1 MMLIGMFEYFIFYS
15 FAPFYSFSLLLLLLL
30 PTAPR
35 VSIRQISNYTGM
47 DPHDIAATLQ
57 LLNMFKL
64 SPEGDIMI
72 APDPVLLE
80 KHMEKVREREREE
93 REREREREREGETNL
108 C

>member
-1 MMLIGMFEYFIFYS
+1 
-15 FAPFYSFSLLLLLLL
+15 
-30 PTAPR
+30 
-35 VSIRQISNYTGM
+35 M

-80 KHMEKVREREREE
+80 KHMEKVRERERK
-93 REREREREREGETNL
+93 EREREREGETNL

>member
-1 MMLIGMFEYFIFYS
+1 MLIGMFEFFIFYS
-15 FAPFYSFSLLLLLLL
+15 FSLLLLLLLLLLL

-80 KHMEKVREREREE
+80 KHMEKVRERERGGRWICVNE
-93 REREREREREGETNL
+93 
-108 C
+108 

>member
-1 MMLIGMFEYFIFYS
+1 
-15 FAPFYSFSLLLLLLL
+15 
-30 PTAPR
+30 
-35 VSIRQISNYTGM
+35 M

-80 KHMEKVREREREE
+80 KHMEKVREREGGEGREREGGE
-93 REREREREREGETNL
+93 RERGETNL

>member
-1 MMLIGMFEYFIFYS
+1 
-15 FAPFYSFSLLLLLLL
+15 
-30 PTAPR
+30 
-35 VSIRQISNYTGM
+35 M

-80 KHMEKVREREREE
+80 KHMEKVRERERK
-93 REREREREREGETNL
+93 EREREGETNL